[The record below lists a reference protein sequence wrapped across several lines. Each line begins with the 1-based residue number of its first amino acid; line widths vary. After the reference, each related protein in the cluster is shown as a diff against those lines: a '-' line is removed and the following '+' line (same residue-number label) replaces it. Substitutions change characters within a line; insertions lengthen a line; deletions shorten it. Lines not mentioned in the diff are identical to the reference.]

1 MKKLCIASVL
11 AAFAATVIAS
21 SPAKEDLSKLTP
33 QERMARRDKIVM
45 EKHGGLITMRGTPCG
60 SIVVVNSQGKV
71 AKDNFEITKTRS
83 CSRLGD
89 IVKIVDGEAATI
101 ATAEQLKK
109 KYGADFALFVVDDK
123 SLPPSLVAV
132 EARWAFVNVAALE
145 KGAAT
150 PEMVR
155 IRTRNEF
162 ARVFAMLCGGF
173 SSQFKA
179 PLTNMVKTV
188 GDLDECLVD
197 LPVDVV
203 ARISTYLDYCGIKA
217 EKKITYRRACQEGW
231 APQPTN
237 SFQKAVWDEVHSL
250 PTKPITIKYDK
261 KKGE

>member
-1 MKKLCIASVL
+1 ML
-11 AAFAATVIAS
+11 
-21 SPAKEDLSKLTP
+21 
-33 QERMARRDKIVM
+33 Q
-45 EKHGGLITMRGTPCG
+45 
-60 SIVVVNSQGKV
+60 
-71 AKDNFEITKTRS
+71 
-83 CSRLGD
+83 
-89 IVKIVDGEAATI
+89 
-101 ATAEQLKK
+101 
-109 KYGADFALFVVDDK
+109 
-123 SLPPSLVAV
+123 
-132 EARWAFVNVAALE
+132 
-145 KGAAT
+145 GAAT

-173 SSQFKA
+173 SSQFQA
-179 PLTNMVKTV
+179 PLTNKIKSVN
-188 GDLDECLVD
+188 DLDECLAD

-203 ARISTYLDYCGIKA
+203 ARVSTYLDFCGVKA

>member
-1 MKKLCIASVL
+1 MKKLCISTALIVMTSFVM
-11 AAFAATVIAS
+11 AGAPT
-21 SPAKEDLSKLTP
+21 KEDLSKLTP
-33 QERMARRDKIVM
+33 QERMQRRDKIVM
-45 EKHGGLITMRGTPCG
+45 EKHGGLITMRGTPSG
-60 SIVVVNSQGKV
+60 SIVVVNAQRKV
-71 AKDNFEITKTRS
+71 TTDNFEITKTRS
-83 CSRLGD
+83 CNRLGN
-89 IVKIVDGEAATI
+89 ILKIVEGEAATV
-101 ATAEQLKK
+101 ATAELLKK
-109 KYGADFALFVVDDK
+109 KYGADFALFVIDDK
-123 SLPPSLVAV
+123 ALPPSLVAV
-132 EARWAFVNVAALE
+132 EARWAIVNVAGIE

-173 SSQFKA
+173 SSQFQA
-179 PLTNMVKTV
+179 PLTNKVKTV
-188 GDLDECLVD
+188 SDLDECLSD

-203 ARISTYLDYCGIKA
+203 ARVSTYLDYCGVKA

>member
-1 MKKLCIASVL
+1 MKRCSILLS
-11 AAFAATVIAS
+11 ATLFVSGVIAAET
-21 SPAKEDLSKLTP
+21 AKIDLSKLTP

-45 EKHGGLITMRGTPCG
+45 EKHGGFVTMRGTPSG
-60 SIVVVNSQGKV
+60 SIVVVNAQKKV
-71 AKDNFEITKTRS
+71 TTDNFEITKTRS
-83 CSRLGD
+83 CSRLGN
-89 IVKIVDGEAATI
+89 ILKIVDGEAATV

-109 KYGADFALFVVDDK
+109 KYGADFILFVIDDK
-123 SLPPSLVAV
+123 TLPPSLVAV
-132 EARWAFVNVAALE
+132 EARWAIVNVAGLE

-173 SSQFKA
+173 SSQFQA
-179 PLTNMVKTV
+179 PLTNKIKSVN
-188 GDLDECLVD
+188 DLDECLAD

-203 ARISTYLDYCGIKA
+203 ARVSMYLDFCGVKA